1 MKKQLLI
8 AGLIVLG
15 VFLWLNPSAK
25 YNKMVLLDEEVKT
38 SWSQVENQY
47 QRRLDLVPNLV
58 ATVKGAA
65 DFEQETLTKVIEA
78 RASATKTNI
87 NLQDAEEFADFQQ
100 SQSGLSSALSRL
112 MVVMEQYPQLTA
124 TQGFADLRV
133 QLEGTEN
140 RISTERM
147 RYNETAKTYNVY
159 VRQFPGALWAN
170 VFGFEVVNLFE
181 ADEAAQTAPEVSF

>member
-1 MKKQLLI
+1 
-8 AGLIVLG
+8 
-15 VFLWLNPSAK
+15 
-25 YNKMVLLDEEVKT
+25 
-38 SWSQVENQY
+38 
-47 QRRLDLVPNLV
+47 
-58 ATVKGAA
+58 
-65 DFEQETLTKVIEA
+65 
-78 RASATKTNI
+78 
-87 NLQDAEEFADFQQ
+87 
-100 SQSGLSSALSRL
+100 
-112 MVVMEQYPQLTA
+112 MEQYPQLTA